1 MRKLFSLLTAILFA
15 GSMMAGVESVDFST
29 QGYENQQAV
38 ESYTGTNFTVT
49 FDKGTNSNA
58 PKYYTSGTAIRCYG
72 ANTFT
77 VASESTISQIVL
89 TYGTGEGSNEIT
101 AVPGTFTT
109 DTWTGSAN
117 SVVFTI
123 GGTSGNRRIKAIEV
137 TFDGEGGGE
146 TPGGDTPGGDTPEVT
161 DPTNCA
167 EAATAAL
174 SVSANNEL
182 YNGGKSYTIQGYVT
196 EIAFAYDAT
205 KGNMSFW
212 MADAAD
218 GGNVLEAYKCTITSA
233 ENAPEVGDKVAVT
246 GKLTKFNTTPEFAA
260 GCTVAIIE
268 KAGGDT
274 PGGDTPGGD
283 TPASGDAESV
293 DFSAQG
299 YENQQAIESYTGTNF
314 TVIFDKGTNSNA
326 PKYYTSG
333 TAIRCYGA
341 NTFTVASTKTIIKIV
356 LTYGAS
362 DGSNEITAAPGTFD
376 TNTWTGSANSVVF
389 TIGGTS
395 GNRRIK
401 AIEVTFDGG
410 GDDPVTPPVEMTDAE
425 KLEAYIAL
433 LGDVKTYV
441 SQFAGLGVGAEDFVQ
456 QVDKLIFF
464 GNQALSSGDAT
475 TISAFV
481 AQAEGQ
487 INSYVSELLTT
498 GKEGLAK
505 QLDNLLDNAQGCDA
519 CVTIVNT
526 LKQTVQGLAWDSNKS
541 NEENLANLANQTE
554 QILKDAQ
561 QQIEAALNPGT
572 ATDPTNCAEAR
583 EAALSVSANNE
594 LYNNGKE
601 YTIEGYV
608 TEITYAWKNKSMS
621 FWMADTKNGGNVIQA
636 YKCVVENEADA
647 PKVGDKVKV
656 TGKLT
661 KFNTTPEFAANCTVV
676 IVERAGGGDTPA
688 VTDPT
693 NCAEAAAAAL
703 SVSGDN
709 VPYNDSTIY
718 TIQGYVTS
726 IQTAYNPSFGN
737 ISFWMADTKDGG
749 KVIEPYRCVPE
760 SAEEIPAVGD
770 LVEVKGALSKYK
782 SSPQFMAGCT
792 CRILEKDIPAANLGD
807 KTIAE
812 FLALKNIKDT
822 CVLTGI
828 VANIKKDEDGS
839 YNKYG
844 NFDLVE
850 LGNDEVSVY
859 IYGLLTADGQA
870 QKFAEMG
877 VDENDTLVIKAI
889 YSEHNGT
896 PQAANAIFVEVRKA
910 AAAEWEPW
918 DFVKTQYIAYEG
930 DGYVDINLF
939 TNDSYSIEINEEG
952 GQDLYGE
959 GDCTILTLD
968 IAYTDLDDLT
978 GSYSSADQTLD
989 LEYTYAVTFEGDEE
1003 EGTTLGFTSG
1013 LVTISWNANHDG
1025 YVLVYNLTDT
1035 YGRFCTDTLDIPLY
1049 GDAPTPSGDN
1059 VQINIDDATW
1069 DADDQGYWLIYGQT
1083 DSYLVGLANLTAVE
1097 EVDGTYTVAELDPNY
1112 SYILDADNNK
1122 ITLESGSIEIFTED
1136 GSVYVE
1142 GTVVGSDGVT
1152 YELYLAYETVQP
1164 TGEEVTIKAS
1174 GDDVVYADNVASQGW
1189 WIIQGRNADYTVQ
1202 LSNLSTDIEQAAGTY
1217 DNADLD
1223 PDYSWVVYNNDT
1235 IAFASG
1241 SITLAEDRGA
1251 IILTGSLLGQDGT
1264 LYHLDF
1270 MYGEPVD
1277 PTGEEVTIKAEGDDV
1292 NLYGSADDG
1301 YIWVEATS
1309 GDYAVSLALIGIE
1322 EVSGTYNASD
1332 LYASFSFVAL
1342 NKDTVGFASGSFTM
1356 TEYPKGGVLVTG
1368 SLLGANG
1375 TLYNLELI
1383 YGDTTAVD
1391 PALGDRIEVT
1401 ITSGLIWADYTAD
1414 PQQGWW
1420 QIRGSNADYYITLSN
1435 AGMVTTAVGTY
1446 SADELDKSYSYI
1458 KAITDEEEEETPTI
1472 TFVLGSITVAIDDLG
1487 KVTIIGELVGSDN
1500 NTYVLNLQ
1508 YVEPKAETTVEVS
1521 IPEGEL
1527 QDYTDQE
1534 EFFGLT
1540 GYTADSTVIA
1550 QFILDGTSVAGTYTE
1565 EDFDVEYF
1573 SGLYLK
1579 NAAGSYDA
1587 VEVYTATITIVD
1599 GGNGA
1604 YTLTADL
1611 LCYNN
1616 TLYKVTLSVPA
1627 VPTGIE
1633 ETVAAGKAAKIL
1645 RNGQIYILKGDKIF
1659 NIMGA
1664 AIR

>member
-15 GSMMAGVESVDFST
+15 GSMMAGVESVDFSA

-89 TYGTGEGSNEIT
+89 TYGASDGTNEIT
-101 AVPGTFTT
+101 AAPGTFAT

-456 QVDKLIFF
+456 QVDQLIQQ
-464 GNQALSSGDAT
+464 GNLALSLGDAA
-475 TISAFV
+475 ISAAV
-481 AQAEGQ
+481 SMAEGQ

-498 GKEGLAK
+498 GKEGLEK
-505 QLDNLLDNAQGCDA
+505 QLDNLLANAQGCEA
-519 CVTIVNT
+519 CVNIVNS

-561 QQIEAALNPGT
+561 QQIEAALNP
-572 ATDPTNCAEAR
+572 ASDPTNCAEAR

-594 LYNNGKE
+594 LYNDGKE

-636 YKCVVENEADA
+636 YKCAVENEADA
-647 PKVGDKVKV
+647 PAVGDKVKV

-693 NCAEAAAAAL
+693 NCAEARTAAL
-703 SVSGDN
+703 SVSAN
-709 VPYNDSTIY
+709 NEEYNNGKEY
-718 TIQGYVTS
+718 TIQGYVTE
-726 IQTAYNPSFGN
+726 IAFAWANGTM
-737 ISFWMADTKDGG
+737 SFWMADAADGG
-749 KVIEPYRCVPE
+749 RVIEAYKCAVENQADAPV
-760 SAEEIPAVGD
+760 VGD
-770 LVEVKGALSKYK
+770 KVAVTGKLTKYNTT
-782 SSPQFMAGCT
+782 PEFATGCT
-792 CRILEKDIPAANLGD
+792 VVIIEKTTVVPQNLGE

-812 FLALKNIKDT
+812 FLELKNTVDT

-828 VANIKKDEDGS
+828 VANIKRNDDGS
-839 YNKYG
+839 YSKFG

-859 IYGLLTADGQA
+859 IYGLLTADGVA
-870 QKFAEMG
+870 QQFQEMG
-877 VDENDTLVIKAI
+877 IDEGDTLKLKAV
-889 YSEHNGT
+889 YYLYNNS
-896 PQAANAIFVEVRKA
+896 PQAKNAVFVEVRKA
-910 AAAEWEPW
+910 PVAEWEPW

-939 TNDSYSIEINEEG
+939 TNDSYYIEINEEG

-968 IAYTDLDDLT
+968 LAYTDLDDLT
-978 GSYSSADQTLD
+978 GSYSNADQTLD

-1035 YGRFCTDTLDIPLY
+1035 YGRFCSDTLDIPLY
-1049 GDAPTPSGDN
+1049 GDTPTPSGDD
-1059 VQINIDDATW
+1059 VKIYVEDATW
-1069 DADDQGYWLIYGQT
+1069 DADDEGYWLIYGQT
-1083 DSYLVGLANLTAVE
+1083 DSYFVGLANLSPVE
-1097 EVDGTYTVAELDPNY
+1097 EVDGTYTVADLDPDY
-1112 SYILDADNNK
+1112 SYIQDADNNQ
-1122 ITLESGSIEIFTED
+1122 ITLESGYIEVYTEN

-1164 TGEEVTIKAS
+1164 TGEVTIKAE

-1202 LSNLSTDIEQAAGTY
+1202 LSNYYIIEQAAGTY

-1235 IAFASG
+1235 IAFVSG

-1251 IILTGSLLGQDGT
+1251 IILTGSLLGKDGT

-1277 PTGEEVTIKAEGDDV
+1277 PSGEEVKIKAEGDDV

-1309 GDYAVSLALIGIE
+1309 GDYAVSLALIGIQ

-1332 LYASFSFVAL
+1332 LYASFSFVAH

-1446 SADELDKSYSYI
+1446 SVDELDKGYSYI
-1458 KAITDEEEEETPTI
+1458 YAITDEEEEEAPTI

-1508 YVEPKAETTVEVS
+1508 YLEPKAETTVEVS
-1521 IPEGEL
+1521 IPEGKLE
-1527 QDYTDQE
+1527 DYTADE
-1534 EFFGLT
+1534 EFFALM
-1540 GYTADSTVIA
+1540 GYTADSTVYA
-1550 QFILDGTSVAGTYTE
+1550 QFILDGTSIAGTYTE

-1579 NAAGSYDA
+1579 NAAGAYDG

-1604 YTLTADL
+1604 YTLTA
-1611 LCYNN
+1611 
-1616 TLYKVTLSVPA
+1616 
-1627 VPTGIE
+1627 
-1633 ETVAAGKAAKIL
+1633 
-1645 RNGQIYILKGDKIF
+1645 R
-1659 NIMGA
+1659 
-1664 AIR
+1664 